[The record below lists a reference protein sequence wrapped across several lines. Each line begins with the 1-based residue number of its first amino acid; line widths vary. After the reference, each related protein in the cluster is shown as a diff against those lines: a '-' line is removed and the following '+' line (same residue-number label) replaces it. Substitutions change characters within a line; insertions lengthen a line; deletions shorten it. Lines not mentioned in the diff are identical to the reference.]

1 MMVPK
6 QFERSADIQI
16 APIANWGR
24 YYSKRE
30 VEVKVVNVMR
40 NIIID
45 YWKELGND
53 FLLKF
58 CISLKYLD
66 EYYKVHAI
74 YSVYYHDPEKRNMK
88 IAIEQFDKNAHD
100 KALKIGSNL

>member
-6 QFERSADIQI
+6 QFERAADIQI

-30 VEVKVVNVMR
+30 VERGVVNVMR

-45 YWKELGND
+45 YWKELGD
-53 FLLKF
+53 
-58 CISLKYLD
+58 YLVFTLWGN
-66 EYYKVHAI
+66 Y
-74 YSVYYHDPEKRNMK
+74 
-88 IAIEQFDKNAHD
+88 Q
-100 KALKIGSNL
+100 